1 MVESRMARPKSM
13 ENRAELVTQAAQE
26 LFARYGYERTSIE
39 DIAEHLGIGKG
50 SIYLAFKT
58 KEDIFLAILEK
69 HLAELRKLVDESVEN
84 CGRSPMSSL
93 KTMLEQFVLF
103 VYETVTRDRHSPEMQ
118 LHTSRTAKKRF
129 PEMEKHI
136 ESSVFAFL
144 RKSADADEIPEES
157 ATRENARTVLLMLAG
172 VMPPYVDRCGLMD
185 GDTPDRAKLLAHTR
199 RLIKLA
205 LNGLKYQSE
214 S

>member
-1 MVESRMARPKSM
+1 MARPKSM

-50 SIYLAFKT
+50 SVYLAFKT
-58 KEDIFLAILEK
+58 KEDIFMAILEK
-69 HLAELRKLVDESVEN
+69 HINELCHLIDEAVEN
-84 CGRSPMSSL
+84 CGRSPVASM
-93 KTMLEQFVLF
+93 KAMLEQFVLF

-136 ESSVFAFL
+136 ESAIFVLL
-144 RKSADADEIPEES
+144 RKCADAGEIPEDS
-157 ATRENARTVLLMLAG
+157 VTRENARTLILMLAG

-185 GDTPDRAKLLAHTR
+185 GDAPDRAKLLAHTR
-199 RLIKLA
+199 KIIKLS
-205 LNGLKYQSE
+205 LNGLKYQD
-214 S
+214 

>member
-69 HLAELRKLVDESVEN
+69 HLVELRK
-84 CGRSPMSSL
+84 
-93 KTMLEQFVLF
+93 
-103 VYETVTRDRHSPEMQ
+103 
-118 LHTSRTAKKRF
+118 
-129 PEMEKHI
+129 
-136 ESSVFAFL
+136 
-144 RKSADADEIPEES
+144 
-157 ATRENARTVLLMLAG
+157 
-172 VMPPYVDRCGLMD
+172 
-185 GDTPDRAKLLAHTR
+185 
-199 RLIKLA
+199 
-205 LNGLKYQSE
+205 
-214 S
+214 